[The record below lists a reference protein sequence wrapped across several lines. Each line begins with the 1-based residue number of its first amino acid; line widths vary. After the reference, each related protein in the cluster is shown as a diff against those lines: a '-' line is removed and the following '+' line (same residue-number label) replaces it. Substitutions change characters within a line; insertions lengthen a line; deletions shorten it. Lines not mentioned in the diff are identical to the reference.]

1 MFSVTSD
8 IQASPALKTTAPK
21 QPRQDASQLP
31 DSFSALVD
39 AATPPDPSTSS
50 LPSPQPV
57 SRASSAAPSRD
68 SGRSSDT
75 DRTSQA
81 KASDKTQGQA
91 DNGPSRT
98 DKAGPDTTSD
108 TTAGKPAKSAT
119 DSTDSTDG
127 KTTEKT
133 TDKTD
138 GDKASADAIA
148 AAQAATAD
156 QATGPTP
163 VAVALP
169 SGITLATAAVG
180 PGATDGDGTSAG
192 PTPTGPAGTAAPV
205 LDGSVDANAG
215 LMAAAAKTA
224 GAKTAGD
231 AASTTGADA
240 ATTARTETAAPSDQ
254 TFTAALDAATPGGSK
269 PAVKAAAQ
277 AKTGLAAGETGKS
290 ADLGNAPAQG
300 AHPQNQAAGPTQQP
314 AVATKPDGSE
324 LEPAKGNTTPAPS
337 AHERGAA
344 PGNVQTNG
352 QIDPS
357 AQAATALQPQL
368 STPAAQT
375 NPITAANLTATA
387 ATTASV
393 PLHGLAV
400 EIAASALNGKSRF
413 EIRLDPAEL
422 GRIDVRIDVDRNG
435 QVTSHLR
442 VEKPETLAMLQQTAP
457 QLQQAL
463 QDAGLKSNNSG
474 LQFSLRDQNSS
485 GQNGGDYQQNGNS
498 QRLIVTEDENVPVQ
512 LAGRSYGRMFGAQG
526 GVDIR
531 V

>member
-8 IQASPALKTTAPK
+8 IQAGPALKTTAPK
-21 QPRQDASQLP
+21 PSRQDASQLS

-39 AATPPDPSTSS
+39 AATPPEPSTS
-50 LPSPQPV
+50 PQP
-57 SRASSAAPSRD
+57 SAAPAPRTGNVAPSRD
-68 SGRSSDT
+68 TARSGDA
-75 DRTSQA
+75 DRTSQT
-81 KASDKTQGQA
+81 KSSDKPQDKA

-98 DKAGPDTTSD
+98 DKAGSDATSD
-108 TTAGKPAKSAT
+108 TTTDKSAKTTT

-127 KTTEKT
+127 KTTDNK
-133 TDKTD
+133 KD
-138 GDKASADAIA
+138 GDQASADATT
-148 AAQAATAD
+148 AAQAVSAD
-156 QATGPTP
+156 QAPAATP
-163 VAVALP
+163 VAVAIP
-169 SGITLATAAVG
+169 AEITLATPVTG
-180 PGATDGDGTSAG
+180 PAATDGDGASAA
-192 PTPTGPAGTAAPV
+192 PTPTGAVGTAAQI
-205 LDGSVDANAG
+205 LNGSVDANAG

-224 GAKTAGD
+224 GAVKTTGEAD
-231 AASTTGADA
+231 PTTAGADA
-240 ATTARTETAAPSDQ
+240 TTEAATATTATSNQ
-254 TFTAALDAATPGGSK
+254 TFAAALDSTTPGGAK
-269 PAVKAAAQ
+269 PAGKATAQ
-277 AKTGLAAGETGKS
+277 AKGGLATGEVGKS
-290 ADLGNAPAQG
+290 TDQGGAPAQG
-300 AHPQNQAAGPTQQP
+300 AHPQTQGTGLTQPP
-314 AVATKPDGSE
+314 AVAAKPDGTE
-324 LEPAKGNTTPAPS
+324 LEPAKGNTVQAPS

-344 PGNVQTNG
+344 QANAQTNVPVP
-352 QIDPS
+352 DPS
-357 AQAATALQPQL
+357 AQAAAALQPQL
-368 STPAAQT
+368 STPTAQT

-485 GQNGGDYQQNGNS
+485 GQNGGDPQQNGNS
-498 QRLIVTEDENVPVQ
+498 HRLIVAEDENVPVQ